1 MRMINS
7 INYFFIMNF
16 RKSIE
21 LLKNFIVQLNN
32 KIALID
38 SFYKTEM
45 NEELIFQQLLYI
57 NPRKT

>member
-1 MRMINS
+1 MINS

-32 KIALID
+32 KIDLID

-45 NEELIFQQLLYI
+45 DKELIFQQLLYI
-57 NPRKT
+57 NPGRT